1 MSTSIQQA
9 NLLLRMRLA
18 KHCLACAGD
27 KDESRPLENG
37 SGNIFAALSG
47 DRASRQP
54 PTNLAA
60 LTATAQVLLCP
71 HSLPSSFGCPSAYL
85 RFVVTA

>member
-1 MSTSIQQA
+1 MSIQQA
-9 NLLLRMRLA
+9 ILLLRMCLA

-27 KDESRPLENG
+27 KDESRTLENG
-37 SGNIFAALSG
+37 SGNIFAALGG
-47 DRASRQP
+47 DRTSKQP

-71 HSLPSSFGCPSAYL
+71 PFPA
-85 RFVVTA
+85 